1 MDRVTAIVWGLVALG
16 AIFVIVVYWNRRLRT
31 ARRIDDLLE
40 EYFQGRMPVGQLG
53 QQARAIAGRGFF
65 GGPTFLSLAASAFQ
79 HAIDVKRAKQANSKD
94 EEELMRLFGNLKRES
109 ACRTATSSK
118 GDPGAS
124 DRLRVATLKGRC

>member
-1 MDRVTAIVWGLVALG
+1 MDRVTAIVSGLVALG
-16 AIFVIVVYWNRRLRT
+16 AIVAFVIYWNLRLRT
-31 ARRIDDLLE
+31 ARRIDKLLDDLLE

-94 EEELMRLFGNLKRES
+94 EEELMRLFGNLKREFGVPD
-109 ACRTATSSK
+109 RYK
-118 GDPGAS
+118 LEGRPG
-124 DRLRVATLKGRC
+124 RE

>member
-53 QQARAIAGRGFF
+53 QRARAIASREFF
-65 GGPTFLSLAASAFQ
+65 GGSTFFSLAASAFQ
-79 HAIDVKRAKQANSKD
+79 HATDVKRAKQANSKQ
-94 EEELMRLFGNLKRES
+94 EEEVMRLFGDLKREFGVPD
-109 ACRTATSSK
+109 RYK
-118 GDPGAS
+118 LERRPG
-124 DRLRVATLKGRC
+124 RE

>member
-53 QQARAIAGRGFF
+53 QQARAIALENPRNCLDF
-65 GGPTFLSLAASAFQ
+65 PW
-79 HAIDVKRAKQANSKD
+79 N
-94 EEELMRLFGNLKRES
+94 
-109 ACRTATSSK
+109 
-118 GDPGAS
+118 
-124 DRLRVATLKGRC
+124 

>member
-31 ARRIDDLLE
+31 VRRIDDLLE
-40 EYFQGRMPVGQLG
+40 EYFQGRMPVGQLS
-53 QQARAIAGRGFF
+53 QRARVIASRGFF

-94 EEELMRLFGNLKRES
+94 EEELMRLFGNLKREFGVPD
-109 ACRTATSSK
+109 RYK
-118 GDPGAS
+118 LEGRPG
-124 DRLRVATLKGRC
+124 RE